1 MVNKSMQLS
10 FNSVFVI
17 MDFQQIIVK
26 NMVSTAVSE
35 SAIINTL
42 KLREKAR
49 EAGVPVLYIKVAF
62 SKDMKRLMSGIS
74 YLHL

>member
-42 KLREKAR
+42 KLREKA
-49 EAGVPVLYIKVAF
+49 K
-62 SKDMKRLMSGIS
+62 
-74 YLHL
+74 